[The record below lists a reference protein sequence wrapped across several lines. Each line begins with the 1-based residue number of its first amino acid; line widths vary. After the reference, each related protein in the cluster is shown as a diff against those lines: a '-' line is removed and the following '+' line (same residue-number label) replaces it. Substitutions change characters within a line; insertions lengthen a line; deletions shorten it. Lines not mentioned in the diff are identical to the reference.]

1 MVLVRF
7 GPGADMSASRF
18 FRAQQSSDAGRLDQ
32 RLIGQEDNLPGH
44 APLAEELLRLPCLT
58 EGKPIWR

>member
-1 MVLVRF
+1 
-7 GPGADMSASRF
+7 MSASRF